1 MCGLSPD
8 MKGRL
13 ASPVP
18 FPAGGHPDARRW
30 DGEGEGKAAPASSR
44 RSRLR
49 TAAQKNSSVRGPSS
63 LSRVRF
69 CSDYRFS
76 EPPPPPCLCK
86 ARRRL
91 EAFVC
96 VADGTEAAERGRSG
110 HRRASGP
117 RHASRP
123 SSQLHRAGP
132 PPGVFPAL
140 RPPDSKPR
148 TPEAGGMLGVFRS
161 CSVTR
166 RPARKGQ
173 ETEPCPGTCSP

>member
-1 MCGLSPD
+1 MFSGTDGGDVCGLSPD

-76 EPPPPPCLCK
+76 EPPPPPLPLQSPPPTGGLRVCRRRYGGGRARAQWAPASVRAPPRQPALLTAPPCWPPARSLPSSATPRLK
-86 ARRRL
+86 ATYPRGWWHARR
-91 EAFVC
+91 
-96 VADGTEAAERGRSG
+96 
-110 HRRASGP
+110 
-117 RHASRP
+117 
-123 SSQLHRAGP
+123 
-132 PPGVFPAL
+132 FP
-140 RPPDSKPR
+140 
-148 TPEAGGMLGVFRS
+148 
-161 CSVTR
+161 
-166 RPARKGQ
+166 
-173 ETEPCPGTCSP
+173 